1 MNRSQFWAQL
11 CYTLGTERV
20 NLPRTKRLL
29 YIHWMSS
36 FHLVQRYTFF
46 SYYSPEPLPLSF
58 GTFLVPFHDWIVQY
72 SYSSGGCNC
81 SFFMASNG
89 TGCVPLFNQ
98 WCVCVCWWETQQ
110 WEQPKRIKLPELSE
124 RFGPIS
130 QRWREERERTLS
142 ESEHVECYG
151 HIKKIVANKIKYLI
165 SFGIRLLCVGTHFSS
180 ISTLYA

>member
-36 FHLVQRYTFF
+36 FHLIQRYTFF

-98 WCVCVCWWETQQ
+98 WCVCVLVRDSTVRAAKTHQTT
-110 WEQPKRIKLPELSE
+110 RIK
-124 RFGPIS
+124 RTIWANFTAMT
-130 QRWREERERTLS
+130 RRERERTRS
-142 ESEHVECYG
+142 VSEHVKCYG